1 MTPPSRKFVSY
12 YRVSTAKQGKS
23 GLGLEAQKA
32 AVAAYIAQHGGVEL
46 ASYVEVESGK
56 LNTRPQLEA
65 ALMRCRQTGATLLVA
80 KLDRLSR
87 NAAFL
92 MSLRDSGVKFQ
103 ALDIPEAN
111 TLTLGVMALLAQQER
126 ELISQR
132 TRQAL
137 AARKARGL
145 SLGTPRDLSAYAE
158 RAGRKGRAVNTAKA
172 IERAELIAPQI
183 EEAHR
188 AGCAS
193 LRQVAA
199 WLNER
204 EITTP
209 RGKAW
214 TAMAVRNTEELIRR
228 SLPAA

>member
-1 MTPPSRKFVSY
+1 MVPAKSKFVSY
-12 YRVSTAKQGKS
+12 YRVSTQKQGRS

-32 AVAAYIAQHGGVEL
+32 AVEAFLRQQGGVEL
-46 ASYVEVESGK
+46 ASFTEVESGK
-56 LNTRPQLEA
+56 ISERPQLQA
-65 ALMRCRQTGATLLVA
+65 ALLRCRQTRATLLVA

-92 MSLRDSGVKFQ
+92 MSLRASDVKFQ

-132 TRQAL
+132 TKAAL

-145 SLGTPRDLSAYAE
+145 PLGTPRDLSAYAR
-158 RAGRKGRAVNTAKA
+158 RASALGRAANTAKA
-172 IERAELIAPQI
+172 RARAQEIAPLI
-183 EEAHR
+183 EEAR
-188 AGCAS
+188 QAGCTS
-193 LRQVAA
+193 LRAIAA
-199 WLNER
+199 YLNDR
-204 EITTP
+204 ETTTP

-214 TAMAVRNTEELIRR
+214 TAMAVSNAQKLLAEG
-228 SLPAA
+228 